1 MLRAK
6 VFYILLVTLIGI
18 LFLFRESVNIYWAQT
33 YHAESPLAILER
45 SIHGQLNPSSIEIE
59 HSGQEIVTL
68 APESADDEVL
78 DKNPQGIDE
87 SAQLAIKTAEI
98 EESQVADKTIEPVS
112 DFFIP
117 KKDAELAGP
126 MIPQLPKEAILTAGD
141 KIFFVGD
148 SMMQGV
154 APRIRQALYKSENID
169 SVDLSKQSTGLAYPS
184 FYNWP
189 KVVEDT
195 LASDK
200 SIKAIVV
207 YLGANDP
214 WDFQATGRKRYLK
227 FMSPEWEREYRERIQ
242 KILLSA
248 NQYNLPVI
256 WLGAPCM
263 RKEKL
268 HDGMVYLNTVY
279 QSEVERFN
287 GTYLPTSDVLGCSD
301 EGYNAYAQTDKGNQ
315 KVRTNDGI
323 HFTVTGQRLVGN
335 RVIDS
340 LTIIRPEPTKQEE
353 TEVVEPIPAQASHS
367 DENLHKDGSAV
378 LSKTVAETR
387 EVTNKELHK
396 SEAVKPVIST
406 KSQQNRIVSAPKNE
420 ANITKKTVTA
430 GKPSEKMDNVDSNSA
445 ENRFAESTAPKTES
459 SALNVVTPKVD
470 GREPLSNSVPR
481 EDTPLQWADGTIIT
495 PVEMPQESTP
505 QKSAPNESGDTSI
518 WYTE

>member
-1 MLRAK
+1 M
-6 VFYILLVTLIGI
+6 
-18 LFLFRESVNIYWAQT
+18 
-33 YHAESPLAILER
+33 
-45 SIHGQLNPSSIEIE
+45 
-59 HSGQEIVTL
+59 
-68 APESADDEVL
+68 
-78 DKNPQGIDE
+78 
-87 SAQLAIKTAEI
+87 
-98 EESQVADKTIEPVS
+98 
-112 DFFIP
+112 
-117 KKDAELAGP
+117 
-126 MIPQLPKEAILTAGD
+126 
-141 KIFFVGD
+141 
-148 SMMQGV
+148 
-154 APRIRQALYKSENID
+154 
-169 SVDLSKQSTGLAYPS
+169 
-184 FYNWP
+184 
-189 KVVEDT
+189 
-195 LASDK
+195 
-200 SIKAIVV
+200 
-207 YLGANDP
+207 
-214 WDFQATGRKRYLK
+214 
-227 FMSPEWEREYRERIQ
+227 
-242 KILLSA
+242 
-248 NQYNLPVI
+248 
-256 WLGAPCM
+256 
-263 RKEKL
+263 
-268 HDGMVYLNTVY
+268 
-279 QSEVERFN
+279 
-287 GTYLPTSDVLGCSD
+287 
-301 EGYNAYAQTDKGNQ
+301 
-315 KVRTNDGI
+315 RTNDGI

-340 LTIIRPEPTKQEE
+340 LTIIRPEPTMQEE

-445 ENRFAESTAPKTES
+445 ENRFAESASPKTES